1 MLDIALPVLDK
12 EATKKNVLTALNKYR
27 IYLKNNKGKK
37 ERSNYIETMDEALY
51 KLESECD
58 RAIIQK
64 YMSKSKVN
72 RFELIRELNL
82 SEGDYYRK
90 RNRAFY
96 AYAYELG
103 IEMEL
108 NK

>member
-1 MLDIALPVLDK
+1 MLDIELPVLDK
-12 EATKKNVLTALNKYR
+12 EATKKNVLTALHKYR
-27 IYLKNNKGKK
+27 IYSKNNSGKE
-37 ERSNYIETMDEALY
+37 ERSNYIKTMDEALY

-58 RAIIQK
+58 RTIIQK
-64 YMSKSKVN
+64 YMSKRKVN

-96 AYAYELG
+96 AYELG
-103 IEMEL
+103 IEMDL